1 MPSSVNPLP
10 SGVLLSINVVFQ
22 CPSKQKR
29 NIMVLRVDGN
39 DLPTSSTD
47 QQDTVQAVHQDL
59 QELHI

>member
-1 MPSSVNPLP
+1 
-10 SGVLLSINVVFQ
+10 
-22 CPSKQKR
+22 
-29 NIMVLRVDGN
+29 MVLRVDGN